1 MTNDRTKPC
10 PACDKP
16 MGINR
21 GVCAECG
28 YQTTWFKI
36 RLTVGCAGALFAF
49 IIISIML
56 YKALTGTV

>member
-1 MTNDRTKPC
+1 
-10 PACDKP
+10 

-28 YQTTWFKI
+28 HQTTWFKI